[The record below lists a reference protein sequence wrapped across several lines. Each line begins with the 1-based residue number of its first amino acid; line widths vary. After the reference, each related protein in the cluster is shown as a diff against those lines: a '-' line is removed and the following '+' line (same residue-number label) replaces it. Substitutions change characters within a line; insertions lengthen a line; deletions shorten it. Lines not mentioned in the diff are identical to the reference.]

1 MIVAYS
7 LTERQTK
14 WESLVNGKFACF
26 ISLSNTFRSLY
37 FLKTLLTSVIIVF
50 PTGAFFGRPEADLP
64 YLYMHLISF
73 MSE

>member
-7 LTERQTK
+7 LTNRQMK
-14 WESLVNGKFACF
+14 WESLVNGEFACF

-37 FLKTLLTSVIIVF
+37 FLKTVLTSVIVF
-50 PTGAFFGRPEADLP
+50 PTRAFFGRPEADLP

-73 MSE
+73 MNE